1 MKKITSLAGILILFM
16 TLFFSVNSY
25 AASLDTISIS
35 TDKTTIRPGS
45 EVKLTI
51 NFGVELGAYTFD
63 IAYDN
68 KIFDF
73 VSVDGGEANDTKDK
87 VKVTFYDTRSPRE
100 NMSIIFRAKEDI
112 TSSNPTEFTVVGNG
126 LSTADVSVVYDDI
139 TTPMVKNVTV
149 EPEFVDYKINLTH
162 TGEIIK
168 GEAKDMKLSYSS
180 SMGRFYEHARLIA
193 EATTPSGA
201 TVKLTGINEEENAE
215 QDIIKSGWGDPQG
228 YKIGGKDFSQVLN
241 LKALFS
247 DEGEYTITLRLI
259 DRDNSDNAISENQFK
274 FTVLAQATTN
284 QEETKTE
291 VPPTTTQNNTQTQT
305 PKVLPKTG
313 LNIYIPIGIAMI
325 AIISLGVYYNTKN
338 KK

>member
-1 MKKITSLAGILILFM
+1 MRKIISFAGILILF
-16 TLFFSVNSY
+16 TLFFSINSY
-25 AASLDTISIS
+25 AASLDTISIN

-51 NFGVELGAYTFD
+51 NFGVELGEYTFN

-73 VSVDGGEANDTKDK
+73 VSVEGGTENDTKDK
-87 VKVTFYDTRSPRE
+87 VKVTFYDTQTPRE

-112 TSSNPTEFTVVGNG
+112 TSSNPTEFTVVSEK
-126 LSTADVSVVYDDI
+126 LSTADGSTVYDNI
-139 TTPMVKNVTV
+139 TTPMVKNVIV
-149 EPEFVDYKINLTH
+149 EPEFIDYKINLTH

-168 GEAKDMKLSYSS
+168 GEAKDMKLSFAS

-201 TVKLTGINEEENAE
+201 TFKLTGINKEENVE

-247 DEGEYTITLRLI
+247 NEGEYTIILKLI
-259 DRDNSDNAISENQFK
+259 DRDNSDNVISENKFK
-274 FTVLAQATTN
+274 FTVLAQATTD
-284 QEETKTE
+284 QGETKTE
-291 VPPTTTQNNTQTQT
+291 VPPVETPNNTKTQT

-313 LNIYIPIGIAMI
+313 FNIYIPMGMTMI